1 MGQMV
6 QGFDAGLCDREQGLD
21 RNVESGCEE
30 REIESVEQVERAVRG
45 RFGGFLRTV
54 SAEHVAKHVKGK
66 LPEEATGK
74 LLRWWT
80 EHVSWPYPTEQEKLQ
95 LMGQTGL
102 DSRQV
107 NNWFINQR
115 KRHWNQHSKRQRKGV

>member
-1 MGQMV
+1 G
-6 QGFDAGLCDREQGLD
+6 
-21 RNVESGCEE
+21 
-30 REIESVEQVERAVRG
+30 IESVQQVERTVRG
-45 RFGGFLRTV
+45 RFGGFLRMV

-66 LPEEATGK
+66 LPKEATGK

-80 EHVSWPYPTEQEKLQ
+80 EHVSWPYPTVSAKRVVRVAAQEQEKLQ